1 MTGDLL
7 ALLASIQ
14 RSREA
19 GRCPD
24 CEWSPRRGFRL
35 RSCAAHTCKDRK
47 HDVHPSRRCGWTPKT
62 NDWCQ
67 CLTGAHEE
75 SRR

>member
-14 RSREA
+14 RSRVA

-24 CEWSPRRGFRL
+24 CEWSLRWGFRL
-35 RSCAAHTCKDRK
+35 RPCPAHTN
-47 HDVHPSRRCGWTPKT
+47 G
-62 NDWCQ
+62 
-67 CLTGAHEE
+67 TGDA
-75 SRR
+75 S